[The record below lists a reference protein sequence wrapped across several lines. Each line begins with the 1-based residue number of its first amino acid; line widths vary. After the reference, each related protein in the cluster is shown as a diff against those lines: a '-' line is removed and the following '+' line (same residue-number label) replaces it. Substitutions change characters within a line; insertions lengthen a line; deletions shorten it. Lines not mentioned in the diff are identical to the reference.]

1 MSKSDSMLSILW
13 ILKARGKV
21 TANQIAEELEINI
34 RTVYRYINALCMS
47 GVPIISEAG
56 HNGGYRLLNDFVEA
70 PLIFDIEE
78 QKALQQSAM
87 FAKESG
93 YPYSDALKRAT
104 SKLKMCISQE
114 QENKLNQSLRG
125 FDVIGAA
132 SNTDL
137 IPIIEKLD
145 LAATNSHA
153 ILIEYNKGIG
163 EESEVRELDPYGI
176 IYWNTKWYV
185 VGYCHF
191 REELRTFRVDRIKK
205 VTQLDSVFKTPE
217 NFSSRDFLLKSI
229 IPNTL
234 NNEELITVNIQG
246 KPHSINDL
254 CNHWLLAYLIVERSE
269 TDIVFCGDR
278 ELIFNYMPYYLLS
291 YGKTIDILE
300 PLELKE
306 QTSVV
311 ASELMKHHQK

>member
-21 TANQIAEELEINI
+21 TANEIAEELEINI
-34 RTVYRYINALCMS
+34 RTVYRYINALCIS
-47 GVPIISEAG
+47 GVPIISETG

-78 QKALQQSAM
+78 QRALQRSAI

-104 SKLKMCISQE
+104 SKLRMCINQE

-125 FDVIGAA
+125 FDVIGTVA
-132 SNTDL
+132 NTDL
-137 IPIIEKLD
+137 ISIIEKLD
-145 LAATNSHA
+145 LAATNSHT
-153 ILIEYNKGIG
+153 ILIEHNRGNG

-185 VGYCHF
+185 VGYCHL

-229 IPNTL
+229 MPNTL

-269 TDIVFCGDR
+269 TGIVFSGDR

-306 QTSVV
+306 QTAAV